1 MSSKITRRVEDPELR
16 HSMFIYTP
24 KSFTLRLQVTLS
36 SSPNMAS
43 HNYGSVLANTHV
55 LVLGGSS
62 GIGFCVAEHALS
74 LGAIV
79 TISSSRQSKQDNAL
93 DRLKHNLP
101 NSANN
106 VFGHICDLSD
116 VESTRSDLEA
126 LLKYVT
132 RTHPL
137 DHIVFTAGD
146 GIKIGPVAE
155 LEVEAIQRMGHVRF
169 LGPMLLGGLAKT
181 YMKSS
186 RTSSITLTS
195 GTNVT
200 KPGKGWTAVV
210 GYGAGTEGVARGLAV
225 DLAPIRVNTVSP
237 GAVHTEMF
245 GDIPDDRMPSVMAH
259 FREHSLTDSVGTPEE
274 LSEAYIYLMRCSFAT
289 GSLVEVNGG
298 SLLV

>member
-1 MSSKITRRVEDPELR
+1 MSTQKYS
-16 HSMFIYTP
+16 
-24 KSFTLRLQVTLS
+24 
-36 SSPNMAS
+36 
-43 HNYGSVLANTHV
+43 SVLANTQV

-79 TISSSRQSKQDNAL
+79 TISSSRQSKLDDAL
-93 DRLKHNLP
+93 HRLKTNLP
-101 NSANN
+101 NAANN
-106 VFGHICDLSD
+106 VFGQICNLSD
-116 VESTRSDLEA
+116 IESTRSNLET

-132 RTHPL
+132 RSHPL

-146 GIKIGPVAE
+146 GIKIGSVAE
-155 LEVEAIQRMGHVRF
+155 LEVETIQRMGHVRF
-169 LGPMLLGGLAKT
+169 LGPILLGGLAKT

-200 KPGKGWTAVV
+200 KPGKGWTAVA

-245 GDIPDDRMPSVMAH
+245 SDIPNDRLSSVLAH
-259 FREHSLTDSVGTPEE
+259 FREWSLTDSVGTPEE

-289 GSLVEVNGG
+289 GSIVEVNGG
-298 SLLV
+298 SLLA